1 MNAKKPLANASKK
14 PTKTPKR
21 SPQLDKTARLT
32 LRATPQDIAIID
44 KLRRSAPGKI
54 ISQSEAVRLAI
65 RLADDVPLARVC
77 TLAAELDKE
86 DQRRK

>member
-1 MNAKKPLANASKK
+1 
-14 PTKTPKR
+14 
-21 SPQLDKTARLT
+21 
-32 LRATPQDIAIID
+32 
-44 KLRRSAPGKI
+44 
-54 ISQSEAVRLAI
+54 VRLAI